1 MNVSISNKHFGLVDN
16 VVVLLIER
24 QNTQSP
30 LVQLENGDYMNEQ
43 KGVTVDFEQQYNR
56 VDKLVQ
62 DIAKSCLEKVSKND
76 VRILIKVGNRLETA
90 LQDIKDV
97 D

>member
-1 MNVSISNKHFGLVDN
+1 MV
-16 VVVLLIER
+16 
-24 QNTQSP
+24 
-30 LVQLENGDYMNEQ
+30 NGDYMNEQ

>member
-1 MNVSISNKHFGLVDN
+1 
-16 VVVLLIER
+16 
-24 QNTQSP
+24 
-30 LVQLENGDYMNEQ
+30 MNEQ

-62 DIAKSCLEKVSKND
+62 DIAKSCLDKVSKND

-97 D
+97 N

>member
-1 MNVSISNKHFGLVDN
+1 
-16 VVVLLIER
+16 
-24 QNTQSP
+24 
-30 LVQLENGDYMNEQ
+30 MNEQ

>member
-1 MNVSISNKHFGLVDN
+1 MV
-16 VVVLLIER
+16 
-24 QNTQSP
+24 
-30 LVQLENGDYMNEQ
+30 NGDYMNEQ

-90 LQDIKDV
+90 LQDIKNV
-97 D
+97 E

>member
-1 MNVSISNKHFGLVDN
+1 MNVSISNKHFGLVVN
-16 VVVLLIER
+16 VVVLLIEK
-24 QNTQSP
+24 QNTQSL
-30 LVQLENGDYMNEQ
+30 LVQLVNGDYMNEQ

>member
-1 MNVSISNKHFGLVDN
+1 MVN
-16 VVVLLIER
+16 VVVLLIEK
-24 QNTQSP
+24 QSTQSP
-30 LVQLENGDYMNEQ
+30 LVQLVNGDYMNEQ

-90 LQDIKDV
+90 LQDIKNV
-97 D
+97 E

>member
-1 MNVSISNKHFGLVDN
+1 MV
-16 VVVLLIER
+16 
-24 QNTQSP
+24 
-30 LVQLENGDYMNEQ
+30 NGDYMNEQ

-97 D
+97 S

>member
-1 MNVSISNKHFGLVDN
+1 MV
-16 VVVLLIER
+16 
-24 QNTQSP
+24 
-30 LVQLENGDYMNEQ
+30 NGDYMNEQ

-62 DIAKSCLEKVSKND
+62 DIAKSCLDKVSKND

-97 D
+97 N

>member
-1 MNVSISNKHFGLVDN
+1 MNVSILNKHFGVAVN
-16 VVVLLIER
+16 VVALLIKK

-30 LVQLENGDYMNEQ
+30 LVRLVNGDYMNEQ

-97 D
+97 S

>member
-1 MNVSISNKHFGLVDN
+1 MV
-16 VVVLLIER
+16 
-24 QNTQSP
+24 
-30 LVQLENGDYMNEQ
+30 NGDYMNEQ

-90 LQDIKDV
+90 LHDIKDV

>member
-1 MNVSISNKHFGLVDN
+1 
-16 VVVLLIER
+16 
-24 QNTQSP
+24 
-30 LVQLENGDYMNEQ
+30 MNEQ

-90 LQDIKDV
+90 LQDIKNV
-97 D
+97 E

>member
-16 VVVLLIER
+16 VVVLLIEK

-30 LVQLENGDYMNEQ
+30 LVQLVNGDYMNEQ